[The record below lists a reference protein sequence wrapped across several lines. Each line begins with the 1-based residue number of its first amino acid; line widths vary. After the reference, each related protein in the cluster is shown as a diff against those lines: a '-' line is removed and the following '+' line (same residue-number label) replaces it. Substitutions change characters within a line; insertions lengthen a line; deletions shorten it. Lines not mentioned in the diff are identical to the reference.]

1 MRDQLRKG
9 IQGRVIDHLQK
20 NIQGRVKDQL
30 RKGIQGRV
38 IRNTGES
45 DKTAENNTGESDKTA
60 ENNTGVLLPENLRAH
75 LQLSV

>member
-1 MRDQLRKG
+1 VRDQLRKG